1 MEGALDRALSH
12 GHSGFVSLSALSLD
26 LSSVCVSLWKLLE
39 TEYSL
44 VATLVVSL
52 SAPSLDLSFV
62 CVSLWKLLETEYS
75 LVATLVVSLSALSL
89 DLSSVCVSLWK
100 LLETEHSYLITVGVV
115 VFSCTVFRSVFY
127 LCQPVEAALKACG
140 SCYRQS
146 TLTWPHC
153 WWCCLLH
160 CL

>member
-12 GHSGFVSLSALSLD
+12 GHSGVVSLSALSLD

-44 VATLVVSL
+44 VAILVVSL
-52 SAPSLDLSFV
+52 SALSLDLSSV

-100 LLETEHSYLITVGVV
+100 LLETDTLLWPHWWCLFLHCLWICLLFLS
-115 VFSCTVFRSVFY
+115 
-127 LCQPVEAALKACG
+127 ACG
-140 SCYRQS
+140 SCWRQS
-146 TLTWPHC
+146 TLT
-153 WWCCLLH
+153 
-160 CL
+160 